1 MDEVVRDKE
10 FYINSNGGV
19 TFSGGEPFFQ
29 AEFLKE
35 LAKEAHKRGVD
46 TAVET
51 CGFAKWEKILP
62 VLSHLDLILF
72 DIKHMD
78 SAIHE
83 KLTGVQNS
91 LILDNLHKI
100 NEMNIPIRIRLPLIP
115 GHNDSLENLDQT
127 ASLAASLR
135 NVIAL
140 DILPYHRLGEH
151 KWSQLDRKYA
161 LNGVI
166 PHTKEHLQELIDTIR
181 AYPLTIT
188 LGG

>member
-1 MDEVVRDKE
+1 
-10 FYINSNGGV
+10 
-19 TFSGGEPFFQ
+19 
-29 AEFLKE
+29 
-35 LAKEAHKRGVD
+35 
-46 TAVET
+46 
-51 CGFAKWEKILP
+51 
-62 VLSHLDLILF
+62 
-72 DIKHMD
+72 MD